1 MKSVPEAKN
10 WWRMFSVQAMML
22 AGALQGAWAF
32 IPLEMQETIPEAW
45 LRGLTIVLL
54 VLGVV
59 GRLVYQP
66 KVHDDK

>member
-1 MKSVPEAKN
+1 MKRVPEARN

-32 IPLEMQETIPEAW
+32 IPSEMQETIPEDW
-45 LRGLTIVLL
+45 LRVLTIVLL

-66 KVHDDK
+66 KVHDVK

>member
-1 MKSVPEAKN
+1 MKRVPEARN

-32 IPLEMQETIPEAW
+32 IPLEMQETIPEDW